1 MTKLVLA
8 EEFIERLVD
17 PETGCY
23 DQWVNCSF
31 DGIVRNYPGHSMEEY
46 RDAFIGLLE
55 RWLKEGRICLFAPLA
70 LRRRDGTFDTKVRK
84 IPGYWELW
92 DIPHDE
98 MIAWTR
104 EHWPDDITDPHDSE
118 LHAYFYTGRC
128 PAIGWYNPETG
139 EIDSA

>member
-31 DGIVRNYPGHSMEEY
+31 DGIIRNYPGHSMEEY

-55 RWLKEGRICLFAPLA
+55 RWLKEGCICLFAPRVLM
-70 LRRRDGTFDTKVRK
+70 RPDGTFDTKVRTV
-84 IPGYWELW
+84 PGYWKLW
-92 DIPHDE
+92 DVPHDE
-98 MIAWTR
+98 MIAWIR
-104 EHWPDDITDPHDSE
+104 DKWPEDITRLYDPILTSF
-118 LHAYFYTGRC
+118 FYDGLC